1 MIQNL
6 IENLKTRRII
16 FHSEDDLKFELAMEI
31 KNQYPN
37 AEVRLEKPYG
47 ISMDEELEKRIYYDL
62 YFKIDDTEYVIELKY
77 KTTSIDK
84 KDSKEI
90 NGEEYFLKHHGAD
103 DLTRYA
109 IRKDIYRVEQF
120 VKQAQNRKGYVVFIT
135 NDPTYFKDISGKI
148 NLNKNLSLHNGFE
161 ILKEIVCW
169 NRTSEQENNP
179 KHFTK
184 SKENS
189 YKLNLYNT
197 YNVKWENYST
207 VQNSEFKYLF
217 FNINN

>member
-6 IENLKTRRII
+6 IENLKSRRPI

-31 KNQYPN
+31 KKLYPN
-37 AEVRLEKPYG
+37 ADVRLEKPFE
-47 ISMDEELEKRIYYDL
+47 IKMDEETKRIYYDI
-62 YFKIDDTEYVIELKY
+62 YFKIGDTEYVIELKY
-77 KTTSIDK
+77 KTTKIDK
-84 KDSKEI
+84 KDSKEV
-90 NGEEYFLKHHGAD
+90 NGEEYYLKHHGAD

-135 NDPTYFKDISGKI
+135 NDRTYFKDISGKI
-148 NLNKNLSLHNGFE
+148 NLNKNLSLHDDFE

-169 NRTSEQENNP
+169 NRTYEQENNP

-189 YKLNLYNT
+189 YKLNLDNR

-207 VQNSEFKYLF
+207 VQNSDFRYILF
-217 FNINN
+217 TVK